1 MSRKDD
7 PYDNAVAENF
17 FSCLKCECVYINHFK
32 TRDNARLAIFEY
44 IEVFYNRVR
53 PHSSIGRLS
62 PVVFEKMLTE
72 GVGGVKI
79 AV

>member
-1 MSRKDD
+1 
-7 PYDNAVAENF
+7 VAENF

-32 TRDNARLAIFEY
+32 TRNNARLAIFEY

-53 PHSSIGRLS
+53 PHSSIGWVS
-62 PVVFEKMLTE
+62 PAAFEKALTE
-72 GVGGVKI
+72 AAEGVKM